1 MRSAL
6 QMKRFRDWPIFL
18 KIMTIPLISLV
29 LIVAGTELIILPRFE
44 SWLLEQ
50 EKLKVSNVVE
60 LAYQQIAEGARA
72 VDERHIPLEEAQK
85 EVIRT
90 IRLLRYG
97 GTEYFWLNDLTPRMV
112 MHPTNP
118 QLDGSDLSG
127 YKDPNGKHLFLEF
140 VTVCKEKG
148 GGFVAY
154 MWPKPGETQPSPK
167 ISYVKLYKPW
177 GWIIGSGLYVDTFKS
192 RLAALHGSIL
202 AAALLISVALILLA
216 WSIGRGVKQS
226 IDHGCT
232 FAKEIA
238 SGDLTRSLA
247 ITSADEIGV
256 LGISLNGMVTD
267 LRSMID
273 RITTTSCELTATSSE
288 IAQASRVV
296 VLSAEQQ
303 AADVSETS
311 AASQEINRQIDR
323 VAHDVERLN
332 TSAAESSSSVL
343 ELSAS
348 IDEVARNMENL
359 ASSVDEIN
367 GSITQMTEST
377 RQIDAS
383 VQALKDTS
391 TMTASSVLEFD
402 TSIRQI
408 ETYAKKSAS
417 ISDKVL
423 SDAETGKKAVDET
436 IAGID
441 VIMQASLTTVAA
453 IDSLSKKARNIGSI
467 VTVIEELAQQTN
479 LLSLNASIIAA
490 QTGEHGKGF
499 AVVAGEI
506 KQLAERTAR
515 STHEIADSIKG
526 VQGETNRA
534 VKAIAAAEES
544 VKAGEQ
550 LSRKAGNVLGKIVEG
565 VEQTAQQMAE
575 IARATKEQALGS
587 ELIRSAMEQFSSMSN
602 AIAET
607 THQQRRGS
615 ELIHAEVGNLR
626 EFTSLVMRSVKE
638 QTKASE
644 QISHMTQHVSESSGR
659 IQQAC
664 IDQTHGSRRIQKAV
678 ESIQHSASSVLEE
691 IRVVDEGVSNLEA
704 NSQSLQEEMANFKL

>member
-1 MRSAL
+1 
-6 QMKRFRDWPIFL
+6 MKRFRDWPIFR
-18 KIMTIPLISLV
+18 KIMIIPLISLV

-60 LAYQQIAEGARA
+60 VAYQQIAEGARA
-72 VDERHIPLEEAQK
+72 VEERHIPLEEAQK
-85 EVIRT
+85 EVIRK
-90 IRLLRYG
+90 IKQLRYG
-97 GTEYFWLNDLTPRMV
+97 GTEYFWLNDLAPRMV

-118 QLDGSDLSG
+118 QLDDTDLSG
-127 YKDPNGKHLFLEF
+127 YKDPSGKLLFQEF

-148 GGFVAY
+148 EGFVAY
-154 MWPKPGETQPSPK
+154 MWPKPGESQPVPK

-202 AAALLISVALILLA
+202 AASLFISGALILLA
-216 WSIGRGVKQS
+216 WSIGRGVKRS
-226 IDHGCT
+226 IDQGCT
-232 FAKEIA
+232 FATAIA
-238 SGDLTRSLA
+238 SGDLTRTLA

-256 LGISLNGMVTD
+256 LGISLKAMVTD

-273 RITTTSCELTATSSE
+273 RITTTARELAATSSE
-288 IAQASRVV
+288 IAHASHSM
-296 VLSAEQQ
+296 VLAAEQQ
-303 AADVSETS
+303 AADVGETS
-311 AASQEINRQIDR
+311 AASQEINRQIDK
-323 VAHDVERLN
+323 VAHDVEGLN
-332 TSAAESSSSVL
+332 TSASESSSSVL

-348 IDEVARNMENL
+348 IEEVAQNMGHL
-359 ASSVDEIN
+359 ALSVDGIS
-367 GSITQMTEST
+367 GSITQMTESI
-377 RQIDAS
+377 RQIDVS

-391 TMTASSVLEFD
+391 TTTASSVLQFD

-408 ETYAKKSAS
+408 ETYAKESAS
-417 ISDKVL
+417 ISDKVR

-441 VIMQASLTTVAA
+441 VIMHASLTTAAA
-453 IDSLSKKARNIGSI
+453 IDSLSEKARSIGSI

-490 QTGEHGKGF
+490 QAGEHGKGF

-515 STHEIADSIKG
+515 STHEIADTIKG
-526 VQGETNRA
+526 VQGESNRA
-534 VKAIAAAEES
+534 VNAIAAAEES

-550 LSRKAGNVLGKIVEG
+550 LSRKAGNALGKIVEG
-565 VEQTAQQMAE
+565 VEQTARQMAE

-587 ELIRSAMEQFSSMSN
+587 ELIRTAMEQVSSMSN

-607 THQQRRGS
+607 THDQRKGS
-615 ELIHAEVGNLR
+615 ELIHAEVGKLR
-626 EFTSLVMRSVKE
+626 EFTSLVMRSMKE
-638 QTKASE
+638 QTTASD
-644 QISHMTQHVSESSGR
+644 QISHMTQHVSESSSR

-664 IDQTHGSRRIQKAV
+664 IDQTHGSLRIQKAV
-678 ESIQHSASSVLEE
+678 ESIQHSASSVQKE
-691 IRVVDEGVSNLEA
+691 IRVVDNGVSKLGA
-704 NSQSLQEEMANFKL
+704 NTQSLQQEMANFKL